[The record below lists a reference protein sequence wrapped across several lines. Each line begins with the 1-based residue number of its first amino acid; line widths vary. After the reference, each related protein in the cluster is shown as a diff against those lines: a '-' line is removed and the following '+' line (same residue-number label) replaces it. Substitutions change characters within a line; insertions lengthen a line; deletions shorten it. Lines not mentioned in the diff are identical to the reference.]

1 MGTPLGKLSM
11 TKGILI
17 DPKAKTITEVES
29 TTGFELHEIYALLG
43 CSCITSFAMRGDD
56 TALCDDEGLLKGEE
70 HMQNVGCYTFK
81 GGNQSHLVGRT
92 LVVGTGMEGETISPD
107 STLADIHEMIQWVDT
122 APTTE
127 QMDELLDIK
136 VTGWDV

>member
-1 MGTPLGKLSM
+1 MI
-11 TKGILI
+11 KGILI

-43 CSCITSFAMRGDD
+43 CSCITSYGIRGYDS
-56 TALCDDEGLLKGEE
+56 ALCDDEGLLKGEE
-70 HMQNVGCYTFK
+70 HMQNVGCYCIK
-81 GGNQSHLVGRT
+81 GSTQSQSHFVGRT

-107 STLADIHEMIQWVDT
+107 STLADIHETIQWVDT

-136 VTGWDV
+136 VYPL